1 MQNKTTDTSEQP
13 LPRRPFPSSDDVLNA
28 VIGWGRALNY
38 DAPWV
43 ADQYLIPLLK
53 LLQELHDDA
62 HDCQHPQYRHW
73 LSVAAQTMAALVAAG
88 HLDLHD
94 AKGTPVLVK
103 TTVSGQTVLGAHF
116 VKLTPFGTANAQLRA
131 FAAGDQKMLA
141 LLDTVAKGG
150 AR

>member
-1 MQNKTTDTSEQP
+1 MQSKTTDTSEQP
-13 LPRRPFPSSDDVLNA
+13 LPPQPFPSSDDVLNA
-28 VIGWGRALNY
+28 VIGWGPLNY

-43 ADQYLIPLLK
+43 ADQYLIPLLS
-53 LLQELHDDA
+53 LLTKIYDDA
-62 HDCQHPQYRHW
+62 HDCHHPQYRHW
-73 LSVAAQTMAALVAAG
+73 ASVAAQVMARLVAAG

-94 AKGTPVLVK
+94 ALGTRVPAK
-103 TTVSGQTVLGAHF
+103 TTVSNLTVLGAHF

>member
-1 MQNKTTDTSEQP
+1 M
-13 LPRRPFPSSDDVLNA
+13 NA
-28 VIGWGRALNY
+28 VIGWGPLNY

-43 ADQYLIPLLK
+43 ADQYLIPLLS
-53 LLQELHDDA
+53 LLTKIYDDA
-62 HDCQHPQYRHW
+62 HDCHHPQYRHW
-73 LSVAAQTMAALVAAG
+73 ASVAAQVMARLVAAG

-94 AKGTPVLVK
+94 ALGTRVPAK
-103 TTVSGQTVLGAHF
+103 TTVSNLTVLGAHF

>member
-1 MQNKTTDTSEQP
+1 
-13 LPRRPFPSSDDVLNA
+13 LNA
-28 VIGWGRALNY
+28 VSGWGRALNY

-43 ADQYLIPLLK
+43 ADQYLIPLLS
-53 LLQELHDDA
+53 LLTKIHDDA
-62 HDCQHPQYRHW
+62 HDCQHPHYRHW
-73 LSVAAQTMAALVAAG
+73 LSAATQVMAALVAAG

-94 AKGTPVLVK
+94 ARGTRVLAK
-103 TTVSGQTVLGAHF
+103 TTVSNQTVLGAHF
-116 VKLTPFGTANAQLRA
+116 VKLTPFGKANAQLRA